1 MPPDAKLGRRIL
13 GSFIFGAVVGI
24 ANFALDV
31 SFPQFHKIPATTVF
45 NDFIIGT
52 AAGVLAYIWVARQ
65 TARHALELSREKLTQ
80 EAIHQER
87 KRMAF
92 DLHDTV
98 CQAHA
103 AAVMHLECAA
113 ESPEMNPEAREHLN
127 RASQLVRG
135 ATTEMRCVLW
145 DLYPEEMQ
153 KVDLRTAMEYLAKN
167 LTAGTGLN
175 VRVSIGGDLE
185 RLPQKVRSGLLRIS
199 QEALSNV
206 VRHAHAHDA
215 CIEVLVDS
223 GQAHLCVK
231 DDGRGFRTEPEP
243 GTFGLTSMENR
254 TKALGGLWE
263 IHSEPGRGTEIR
275 ASIPMSATAR

>member
-1 MPPDAKLGRRIL
+1 MPPAKLGRRIL
-13 GSFIFGAVVGI
+13 GSFILGAVVGI

-31 SFPQFHKIPATTVF
+31 SFPQFHKVPATTVF

-52 AAGVLAYIWVARQ
+52 AAGVLAYIWVTRQ
-65 TARHALELSREKLTQ
+65 TARHALELSREKLT
-80 EAIHQER
+80 
-87 KRMAF
+87 
-92 DLHDTV
+92 V

-103 AAVMHLECAA
+103 AAVMHLECAE